1 MCASFDELWA
11 SVMGCFVI
19 LPLIRSWCALR
30 TYTKLPAWRSQGT
43 FPENFVLG
51 EPSTQL
57 QQTARILALHSAAA
71 VPSLECCFN
80 KLENRSRTA
89 CFQLRHLFQHLLTPS
104 AAASRAT
111 RCTLFRSLTASKT
124 VQDLLMISGVV
135 VLGEVMRLEAYSMC
149 PPGFLPG
156 GFGRSARKGSRFPL
170 AKLASCAHLV

>member
-1 MCASFDELWA
+1 M
-11 SVMGCFVI
+11 I

-43 FPENFVLG
+43 LPENFVLG

-71 VPSLECCFN
+71 VPALECCFN
-80 KLENRSRTA
+80 KLEIRSIYS
-89 CFQLRHLFQHLLTPS
+89 FQLRHLFQHLLTPS

-135 VLGEVMRLEAYSMC
+135 VLGEVMRPEAYSMC

-156 GFGRSARKGSRFPL
+156 GFGRSARKGSRFSL
-170 AKLASCAHLV
+170 SNAKLASCAHRV